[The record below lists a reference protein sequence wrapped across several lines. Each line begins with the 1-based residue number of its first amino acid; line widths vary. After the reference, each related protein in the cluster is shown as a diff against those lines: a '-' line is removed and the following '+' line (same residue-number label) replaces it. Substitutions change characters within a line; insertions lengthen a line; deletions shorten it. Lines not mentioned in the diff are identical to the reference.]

1 MTSSMDSIDSNV
13 LVTTSIDLAEN
24 CPLINA
30 TSRKS
35 ADPSGDGKTWR
46 IGAYWVDQPLGR
58 SNVVRE
64 NIDYEEVDNL
74 SCSLFTYY
82 NQLHSGDPPSSAS
95 DYSRAVKMA
104 AGWQD
109 SFTDTEMR
117 TLTNESHDYIQS
129 GNTDNVQP
137 TNHIGSVNLVA
148 RNRYG
153 GEQLSGSEWID
164 PYLVGWFMRD
174 NWARTCMKNSEG
186 YFLTNPYTGV
196 PLINWNEGASF
207 QTNTPEKKANYH
219 KDACCGFLN
228 RGIKEAGDP
237 EFCHPDYCNI
247 GNRVSQKCRERLVEL
262 CDDDEEFV
270 LNDRCNIPFW
280 SYWKDN
286 NWTTAIGKDTAMIAA
301 ASRYSLS
308 LSPDDYSR
316 IGKRVC
322 TPEND
327 ESIFDKPSSGDP
339 ERAFKGKL
347 RDKCIKWCGAEPD
360 ECKDIITEY
369 CEGIYNES
377 IANNGVATQR
387 FKDAQNICACNWP
400 QKFYDDMRDT
410 YINDFNVPPNTVPNT
425 RHCINY
431 NCMMSQIGDTSN
443 NNQGGIYHS
452 PSSTSCPSQNIL
464 NCIQQAD
471 INVEGDILVK
481 DGGRFTFKP
490 ELTANCNL
498 SQEVFNNLSSYHS
511 GNNNVVTTEATNSET
526 TDSPTDEEGDAT
538 NNFFLN
544 EDGSLSTTGI
554 IIIVVSVVIL
564 LVILGLIMK
573 YST

>member
-1 MTSSMDSIDSNV
+1 MSSSTNSNV
-13 LVTTSIDLAEN
+13 LVTTSLDLKEN
-24 CPLINA
+24 CPAINA
-30 TSRKS
+30 TSRKK
-35 ADPSGDGKTWR
+35 ADPTGDGKTWR
-46 IGAYWVDQPLGR
+46 IGAYWVDQPPGR

-64 NIDYEEVDNL
+64 NIDYEDVDNL

-82 NQLHSGDPPSSAS
+82 NQLHAGNPPSSAG

-104 AGWQD
+104 SGWQD
-109 SFTDTEMR
+109 SVTDTEME
-117 TLTNESHDYIQS
+117 TLTNQSHDYLQS

-153 GEQLSGSEWID
+153 GEQVTGSEWVD
-164 PYLVGWFMRD
+164 PYLVGWYMRD

-228 RGIKEAGDP
+228 RGTTAAGEPD
-237 EFCHPDYCNI
+237 FCHPDYCNTEDKVT
-247 GNRVSQKCRERLVEL
+247 RKCRERLLEI

-280 SYWKDN
+280 SYAKKATWLD
-286 NWTTAIGKDTAMIAA
+286 AVGKDTQAIAA
-301 ASRYSLS
+301 ASRYSKS
-308 LSPDDYSR
+308 IDHADYSR
-316 IGKRVC
+316 IGRRVC
-322 TPEND
+322 SSVTNGYA
-327 ESIFDKPSSGDP
+327 FDKPSSEDP
-339 ERAFKGKL
+339 SRVFKNKL
-347 RDKCIKWCGAEPD
+347 RTKCIDWCGAAPG
-360 ECKDIITEY
+360 ECEDIITDY
-369 CEGIYNES
+369 CEDVYDES

-387 FKDAQNICACNWP
+387 FKDAQEICGCNWP
-400 QKFYDDMRDT
+400 QKFYDDMRST
-410 YINDFNVPPNTVPNT
+410 YINDFNVPPNTVPVT

-431 NCMMSQIGDTSN
+431 NCLMSPIGDTSN
-443 NNQGGIYHS
+443 DNQGGKYGS
-452 PSSTSCPSQNIL
+452 PDATECPSQNIL

-526 TDSPTDEEGDAT
+526 TDSPTDESVDDT